1 MFYKVKVSFGTI
13 SQEFFF
19 ERFETGYA
27 IASRRAAELTEAK
40 PNVSIISDKEE
51 KDFNKGA
58 YTRTITLL
66 DTETQEKG
74 TINLT
79 NEYFMDHL
87 VEQFPEQY
95 PDYKPIK
102 K

>member
-1 MFYKVKVSFGTI
+1 M
-13 SQEFFF
+13 
-19 ERFETGYA
+19 
-27 IASRRAAELTEAK
+27 ASRRAAELTEAK

-58 YTRTITLL
+58 YMRTITLL

-95 PDYKPIK
+95 PDYKPVK

>member
-1 MFYKVKVSFGTI
+1 MSFGTI

-27 IASRRAAELTEAK
+27 MASRRAAELTEAK
-40 PNVSIISDKEE
+40 PNVSIISDKEG